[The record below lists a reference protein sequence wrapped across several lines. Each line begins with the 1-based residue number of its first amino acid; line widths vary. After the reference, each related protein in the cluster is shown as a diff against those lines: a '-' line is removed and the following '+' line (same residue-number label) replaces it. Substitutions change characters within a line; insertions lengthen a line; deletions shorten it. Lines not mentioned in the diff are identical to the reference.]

1 MPDHAAA
8 IYFHPEAYTTGGP
21 RLMGRNAAGESFLR
35 GFLSYAT
42 CDTFWAQVESAEHA
56 RAFADTVARHRPGR
70 PARAFG
76 KESLGLIAEPGCIY
90 QPGPGIGDNAWQ
102 RAVHGHASW
111 SLCGVTHTTSSDR
124 VMDALADLLVAP
136 VQPWDA
142 LICTSSAVRDNVR
155 RVLQAQAE
163 YLQQRLGARRIVL
176 PELPVIPLGI
186 HTADFAFDASA
197 RAAARQ
203 RLGADDHTHVVLFV
217 GRLSFHAKAHPLAM
231 YQALQ
236 QAAMQLP
243 KGESILLVECGW
255 HGNDYIARAFAD
267 AAAHA
272 CAAVKVRTL
281 EGRQAADR
289 DTAWAAADVFCSLS
303 DNIQET
309 FGITPIEAM
318 AAGLPVVVSDW
329 DGYRDTVRD
338 GVDGFRVPTT
348 APREGVA
355 VDLAQRHALGID
367 TYDMYCGHTCSL
379 VAVDI
384 EATAQAF
391 ARLFASAELRQQ
403 MGDSGRRRAR
413 DVYDWARI
421 IPQYEALWT
430 ELAHL
435 RRAGAKDLPALP
447 HPWPARLDPFYGY
460 AGYASHT
467 LGERSVLALADP
479 AADTEAQ
486 VTRLEALRS
495 LAMVEFARVVHP
507 SADESRALLAGLA
520 RGPRS
525 AGELVA
531 AFPPER
537 RDFLLRALAWL
548 MKLGLLVHA
557 ERKAPHTTSAVALDP
572 R

>member
-231 YQALQ
+231 YQALE
-236 QAAMQLP
+236 AAARASNKQVV
-243 KGESILLVECGW
+243 LVECGW
-255 HGNDYIARAFAD
+255 HANDFIAKAYAD
-267 AAAHA
+267 AAALA
-272 CAAVKVRTL
+272 CPSVRVVTL
-281 EGRQAADR
+281 DGRKAEDR
-289 DTAWAAADVFCSLS
+289 HTAWAAADVFCSLA

-309 FGITPIEAM
+309 FGITPIEAI
-318 AAGLPVVVSDW
+318 ATGLPVVVSDW
-329 DGYRDTVRD
+329 DGYKDTVRD
-338 GVDGFRVPTT
+338 GIDGFRIAT
-348 APREGVA
+348 AMPQSGLGA
-355 VDLAQRHALGID
+355 DLAYRHALEID
-367 TYDMYCGHTCSL
+367 TYDMYCGHTCTL
-379 VAVDI
+379 VAVDVDAAAEAFTRLI
-384 EATAQAF
+384 E
-391 ARLFASAELRQQ
+391 SVELRRSL
-403 MGDSGRRRAR
+403 GEAGRERAR
-413 DVYDWARI
+413 AVYDWAAI
-421 IPQYEALWT
+421 IPQYESLWS
-430 ELAHL
+430 ELSEQ
-435 RRAGAKDLPALP
+435 RAKQSKDLPKLA
-447 HPWPARLDPFYGY
+447 HPWPARLDPFHGFAAYPT
-460 AGYASHT
+460 HT
-467 LGERSVLALADP
+467 LTPHTL
-479 AADTEAQ
+479 
-486 VTRLEALRS
+486 
-495 LAMVEFARVVHP
+495 LAMVDSDA
-507 SADESRALLAGLA
+507 AAAASRAKRYRELAMVNFAKLVLPTQDELNDVLA
-520 RGPRS
+520 ALAHANGPIA
-525 AGELVA
+525 AGTLVSSLA
-531 AFPPER
+531 QDRKAFM
-537 RDFLLRALAWL
+537 FRALAWL
-548 MKLGLLVHA
+548 VKLGVLRTDEVRA
-557 ERKAPHTTSAVALDP
+557 
-572 R
+572 